1 MSEYR
6 RAYIPGGTF
15 FFTVKTF
22 ERRPILTEEP
32 YRATLRLAIDDVR
45 KRLPFQSIAWVLLP
59 DHLHTVWKLPEAD
72 ANFSL
77 RWSLIKQSVTRQC
90 AERTLDAPISRS
102 RQRRREGAIWQR
114 RFWEHLIRDDT
125 DFRNHIDYIHYNPV
139 KHGYVTQPGDWPFST
154 FHGYVRDGT
163 YPKDWAS
170 ADEGAMSNYGE

>member
-6 RAYIPGGTF
+6 RAYVPGGTF

-77 RWSLIKQSVTRQC
+77 RWSLIKQSVTRQ
-90 AERTLDAPISRS
+90 
-102 RQRRREGAIWQR
+102 
-114 RFWEHLIRDDT
+114 
-125 DFRNHIDYIHYNPV
+125 
-139 KHGYVTQPGDWPFST
+139 PGDWPFST